1 MNPCSWDV
9 LGDWAVTEPL
19 SGYCPRRFSRD
30 RRDTA
35 RTGWYAGAGNIGRVS
50 TASRFRGS
58 LVRTKFSRGGFWNT
72 LTVTEDALVL
82 GRWPLSPIQVK
93 RGETSEV
100 RFRRISLPFWW
111 GTDVTLGRSGP
122 AARYIFRPARA
133 RRLRSY
139 LLELGWPVMED
150 PPITV
155 TFLARRRR

>member
-1 MNPCSWDV
+1 MTGNGTYWFV
-9 LGDWAVTEPL
+9 RR
-19 SGYCPRRFSRD
+19 SGQH
-30 RRDTA
+30 
-35 RTGWYAGAGNIGRVS
+35 GRVS

-72 LTVTEDALVL
+72 LSATEDALVL

-93 RGETSEV
+93 RAETSEV

-111 GTDVTLGRSGP
+111 GTDVTFGRNGP

-133 RRLRSY
+133 RRLRSC

-155 TFLARRRR
+155 TSLTRRRW